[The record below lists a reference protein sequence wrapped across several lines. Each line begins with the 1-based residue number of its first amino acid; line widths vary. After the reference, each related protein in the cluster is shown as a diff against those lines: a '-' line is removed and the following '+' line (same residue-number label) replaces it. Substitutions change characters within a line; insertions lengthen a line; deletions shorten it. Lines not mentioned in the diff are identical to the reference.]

1 MSGTTSVGQASPE
14 LLLELRP
21 DTTLGRGVED
31 ALRAAVR
38 ARRVTAGTRLPSTR
52 VLARD
57 LGVSRRLV
65 VEAYEQLVAEGWLE
79 ARQGSGTFVAQAA
92 PADAPGD
99 AVDGGLPPEP
109 ERAPYDFFPGEPD
122 LSSFPREAWLRALRD
137 VLREAPDAVL
147 GYPDPAGRPELR
159 AALSAH
165 LRRVRGAQAEPGRV
179 IVVSGARQG
188 LALLGRAL
196 ARAGH
201 ERVAVERPSLPQ
213 HVDVLREAGL
223 DVVGVQVDDEGLS
236 VDDLA
241 RSGADVIVA
250 TPTHQMPLGVALS
263 PVRRAELLTWATALD
278 DRLIVEDDYD
288 AEYRYD
294 RRPVGALQ
302 GVAPAQ
308 VAYLGS
314 ASKTLAP
321 GLRLGWL
328 LLPERLVADVRRQK
342 ELDDGGSEVLGQLA
356 LARLLESAAYDRHLR
371 RARRAN
377 RRRRDALVAAL
388 AEQLPGARL
397 DGLAAGLHAIVRLP
411 ASVDIAALGAA
422 TAARGVAAT
431 PLPGAEGRSD
441 ALILGYARLSE
452 PAIAEGVRRL
462 AAAVADAA

>member
-1 MSGTTSVGQASPE
+1 MTGTTSIGQASPE

-21 DTTLGRGVED
+21 GTGLGRGVED

-38 ARRVTAGTRLPSTR
+38 ARRVTAGTRLPATR

-65 VEAYEQLVAEGWLE
+65 VEAYEQLIAEGWLE
-79 ARQGSGTFVAQAA
+79 ARQGSGTFVAGAA
-92 PADAPGD
+92 PTVAGGGAAEDA
-99 AVDGGLPPEP
+99 LPAAP
-109 ERAPYDFFPGEPD
+109 ERVPYDFFPGEPD
-122 LSSFPREAWLRALRD
+122 LSTFPRDAWLRALRD

-159 AALSAH
+159 TALAAH
-165 LRRVRGAQAEPGRV
+165 LRRVRGADAQPARV
-179 IVVSGARQG
+179 LVVSGARQG
-188 LALLGRAL
+188 LTLLGRAL
-196 ARAGH
+196 AEAGH
-201 ERVAVERPSLPQ
+201 ERIAVERPSLPQ
-213 HVDVLREAGL
+213 HVAVLRATGL
-223 DVVGVQVDDEGLS
+223 DVVGVRVDEEGLL
-236 VDDLA
+236 VEDLD
-241 RSGADVIVA
+241 RSGADAIVA

-263 PVRRAELLTWATALD
+263 PARRAELLTWASARD
-278 DRLIVEDDYD
+278 ERLIVEDDYD

-328 LLPERLVADVRRQK
+328 LLPERLVEQVRLQK

-388 AEQLPGARL
+388 AEHVPGARL

-411 ASVDIAALGAA
+411 DPVDIVALAAA

-431 PLPGAEGRSD
+431 PLPGRDGRTE

-452 PAIAEGVRRL
+452 PAIGEGVRRL
-462 AAAVADAA
+462 AAALADAA

>member
-1 MSGTTSVGQASPE
+1 MPGTTSPGQASPE

-21 DTTLGRGVED
+21 DTSLGRSVED

-65 VEAYEQLVAEGWLE
+65 VEAYEQLIAEGWLD
-79 ARQGSGTFVAQAA
+79 ARQGSGTFVAQGA
-92 PADAPGD
+92 PAVTRSGPPSAP
-99 AVDGGLPPEP
+99 PPEP

-122 LSSFPREAWLRALRD
+122 LASFPREAWLRALRD

-165 LRRVRGAQAEPGRV
+165 LRRARAADADPGRLL
-179 IVVSGARQG
+179 VVSGARQG

-196 ARAGH
+196 AATGH
-201 ERVAVERPSLPQ
+201 ERIAVERPSLPL
-213 HVDVLREAGL
+213 HVDVLRATGL
-223 DVVGVQVDDEGLS
+223 DVVGVRVDEEGLS

-241 RSGADVIVA
+241 RSGASAIVA
-250 TPTHQMPLGVALS
+250 TPTHQMPLGIALS
-263 PVRRAELLTWATALD
+263 PVRRAALLTWATARD
-278 DRLIVEDDYD
+278 DRLVVEDDYD

-321 GLRLGWL
+321 ALRLGWL

-342 ELDDGGSEVLGQLA
+342 ELDDGGTEVLGQLA
-356 LARLLESAAYDRHLR
+356 FARLLESAAYDSHLR

-388 AEQLPGARL
+388 AEEIPGARL

-411 ASVDIAALGAA
+411 FAVDTAALERAA
-422 TAARGVAAT
+422 AARGVAAT
-431 PLPGAEGRSD
+431 PLPGADGRAT

-462 AAAVADAA
+462 AAALGEAA